1 MTRDQKL
8 EAWAER
14 ELKRNIDS
22 IIIDDGTGSLVVFGK
37 YRIQP
42 QGTRFQVSTWDKTI
56 HVFST
61 KKTAM
66 SWCTA
71 DHQHHYNLANQ
82 ILVLDRKK
90 QALAADIY
98 CRQAIGERG
107 QTESFYEIINMKL
120 QPKIDQYN
128 SVTAELEKCVNQA
141 KYMQIK
147 GFNNETARTIGSNAK

>member
-8 EAWAER
+8 EKWAER

-22 IIIDDGTGSLVVFGK
+22 IILDDGTGSLVVFGK
-37 YRIQP
+37 YCIQP

-56 HVFST
+56 HSFST

-66 SWCTA
+66 SWCTT
-71 DHQHHYNLANQ
+71 DHRRHYNLSNQ

-90 QALAADIY
+90 QVLAADIY

-107 QTESFYEIINMKL
+107 RTESFYELVNMKL

-147 GFNNETARTIGSNAK
+147 GFNNETARTIGSDAK

>member
-1 MTRDQKL
+1 MTREQKL

-22 IIIDDGTGSLVVFGK
+22 IILDDGTGSLVVFGK
-37 YRIQP
+37 YCIQP
-42 QGTRFQVSTWDKTI
+42 QGTRFQVSLWDQTI
-56 HVFST
+56 HLFSS

-66 SWCTA
+66 SWCTT
-71 DHQHHYNLANQ
+71 DHKQHYNLSNQ

-90 QALAADIY
+90 QILAADIY
-98 CRQAIGERG
+98 CRKAVGERG
-107 QTESFYEIINMKL
+107 RTESFYEIINMKL

>member
-22 IIIDDGTGSLVVFGK
+22 IIIDNGDSGIVVFGK
-37 YRIQP
+37 YCIQP

-56 HVFST
+56 HSFST

-66 SWCTA
+66 SWCTT
-71 DHQHHYNLANQ
+71 DHQQQYNLSNQ
-82 ILVLDRKK
+82 ILVLDCKK

-98 CRQAIGERG
+98 CRQTIGERG
-107 QTESFYEIINMKL
+107 RTESFYEIINMKL

>member
-1 MTRDQKL
+1 MSQEQKL
-8 EAWAER
+8 DEWAER

-37 YRIQP
+37 YRIQL
-42 QGTRFQVSTWDKTI
+42 QDVRFQVSTWDKTI
-56 HVFST
+56 HSFST

-66 SWCTA
+66 SWCTT
-71 DHQHHYNLANQ
+71 DHQQHYNLSNQ

-90 QALAADIY
+90 QSLAADIY
-98 CRQAIGERG
+98 CRQIAGERG
-107 QTESFYEIINMKL
+107 KTESFYEIINMKL

>member
-1 MTRDQKL
+1 MTQEQKL

-14 ELKRNIDS
+14 ALKRNIDS
-22 IIIDDGTGSLVVFGK
+22 IIIDDGTGALVVFGK
-37 YRIQP
+37 YHIQP
-42 QGTRFQVSTWDKTI
+42 QGTRFQVSTWANTI
-56 HVFST
+56 HSFST

-66 SWCTA
+66 SWCTT
-71 DHQHHYNLANQ
+71 DHQQQYNLSNQ

-90 QALAADIY
+90 QSLAADIY
-98 CRQAIGERG
+98 CRQTIGERG
-107 QTESFYEIINMKL
+107 RTESFYEIINMKL